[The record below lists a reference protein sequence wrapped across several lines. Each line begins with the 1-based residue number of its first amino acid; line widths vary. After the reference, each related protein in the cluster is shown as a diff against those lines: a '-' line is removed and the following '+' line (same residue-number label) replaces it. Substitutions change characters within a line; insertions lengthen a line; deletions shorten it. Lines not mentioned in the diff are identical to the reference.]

1 MGSSTILRVFENLF
15 PLLYKWWTDGT
26 RSSTSNPYLPQLLI
40 EVGGVDLG
48 LLVALLVVKVQVP
61 ADEKGAEKLLHL
73 HSNVE
78 RDGDDEVIKD
88 QKCQEVW
95 DELQDLEKNKHTK
108 HNTWKCCNLINLTPG
123 LAEHDLLKMFLGA
136 RRQLEKLF
144 FYILS

>member
-1 MGSSTILRVFENLF
+1 MGSSTILMVSENLF
-15 PLLYKWWTDGT
+15 PLQYKWWMDGT
-26 RSSTSNPYLPQLLI
+26 RSGTSNPYLPQLLI

-78 RDGDDEVIKD
+78 WDGDDEVIKD

-95 DELQDLEKNKHTK
+95 DELQDLEKTNIQ
-108 HNTWKCCNLINLTPG
+108 NTTRENAAT
-123 LAEHDLLKMFLGA
+123 
-136 RRQLEKLF
+136 
-144 FYILS
+144 

>member
-1 MGSSTILRVFENLF
+1 MGSSTILRVSENPI
-15 PLLYKWWTDGT
+15 PLLYKWWTDGR

-108 HNTWKCCNLINLTPG
+108 HNMWKCRNLINLTQG
-123 LAEHDLLKMFLGA
+123 LAEHDLLKMFLVA

-144 FYILS
+144 FYILT